1 VTAPA
6 QPAPSAPAV
15 PLPHSRPT
23 AQIAAHIA
31 AAEER
36 QRELAAAEER
46 SRIQLAAV
54 ASPPAPPPQPAR
66 PVAHLAKIAE
76 LTPNDIINVRGL
88 WDSMPGTMTPAHA
101 RVASAAVPAPSA
113 VSSARRA
120 AANQVASAA
129 PEPTASIGP
138 FSRPDRSTPDAALA
152 YAAHS
157 DAQRPQREPAQRAQ
171 RTAQSGFADR
181 FALPAPASGNRA
193 TAPAARRPVL
203 SASRH
208 ADLAQRLNDPWLRS
222 LVLVSSVQDHMIVT
236 PFGEPDYTQLVQH
249 MQKPAAAVMMTFSVD
264 AYPGLTNDAFTGSA
278 VVFQSTVSFGLRTAA
293 LR

>member
-1 VTAPA
+1 
-6 QPAPSAPAV
+6 
-15 PLPHSRPT
+15 
-23 AQIAAHIA
+23 
-31 AAEER
+31 
-36 QRELAAAEER
+36 
-46 SRIQLAAV
+46 
-54 ASPPAPPPQPAR
+54 
-66 PVAHLAKIAE
+66 
-76 LTPNDIINVRGL
+76 
-88 WDSMPGTMTPAHA
+88 
-101 RVASAAVPAPSA
+101 

-120 AANQVASAA
+120 TANQVASAA
-129 PEPTASIGP
+129 PELTASIGP
-138 FSRPDRSTPDAALA
+138 SSRPDRSTPDAVLA

-157 DAQRPQREPAQRAQ
+157 DAQRPQREPAQRNAQ
-171 RTAQSGFADR
+171 GSGFADR
-181 FALPAPASGNRA
+181 FALSAAASGPRGG
-193 TAPAARRPVL
+193 APAARRPAL
-203 SASRH
+203 SATRH